1 MTELSKDIMEK
12 LIWLVMTPLHLD
24 TTWKL
29 VEVMSL
35 PTLGG
40 SFLHTII

>member
-1 MTELSKDIMEK
+1 MTKLSKDIMEK
-12 LIWLVMTPLHLD
+12 LIWPIMTPLHLD
-24 TTWKL
+24 TTRRL

-35 PTLGG
+35 PTLRG